1 MEGQVCLE
9 GPESQE
15 VTEGQGG
22 LGGSE
27 CQGGS
32 NGLGHRKVIIDIL
45 EVQEVWEIC
54 RQ

>member
-15 VTEGQGG
+15 VTEGLGG

-32 NGLGHRKVIIDIL
+32 KGLEHHKVIIDIL
-45 EVQEVWEIC
+45 EVQKVWGDF